1 MGSAINGLAGR
12 TPISEMDSAQ
22 PTAPASATGGS
33 VKLLYGTSA
42 QELTNMMNRLKQF
55 PASAQALVSS
65 RNPDLQ

>member
-12 TPISEMDSAQ
+12 PPITGAEGTPQA
-22 PTAPASATGGS
+22 APAAPTGS
-33 VKLLYGTSA
+33 PVKLLYGTSA

>member
-12 TPISEMDSAQ
+12 TPITEVEGAPQDA
-22 PTAPASATGGS
+22 PVAPAGGNIR
-33 VKLLYGTSA
+33 LLYGTSA